1 MVPFSQQSS
10 SVKKPALLCI
20 AAGASQI
27 PVIDAINRCGYAAIG
42 IDQSPDAAGFAG
54 CADKIICSTH
64 DAASILAE
72 LESEKFTS
80 SYDIQGTVSNSSGTP
95 QVTLAIISK
104 VLGFPGIDP
113 DMLDIINDKSR
124 LMTFFNQ
131 HSVPSPKVHVCS
143 DPDKIPSDIMIPAFV
158 KPSLC
163 HRSHTGMGRVDDRLS
178 LPDAVHTALE
188 VSINGKANVEEY
200 LSGTDCVSIDF
211 ICNGV
216 LHHVTM
222 LEEIT
227 SGPPHHIG
235 LGFIAYRDNTRWDAA
250 IIDTLKKAINVL
262 EIKNAYM
269 RCGTKLCTD
278 GTARIFEIH
287 TGIGGDFVPELLR
300 TACGIDVYTASIDLV
315 LGKNPYP
322 RKLEINPS
330 AVRFI
335 FEHEIGDCSLSSI
348 IDEVPGVMDVLQDS
362 SHASHDGGHT
372 RSAATFICAEDDHE
386 LKLSIDNLT
395 SRLTEE

>member
-1 MVPFSQQSS
+1 M
-10 SVKKPALLCI
+10 KKPALLCI

-42 IDQSPDAAGFAG
+42 VDQSPNAVGLAG
-54 CADKIICSTH
+54 CADRIICSTH
-64 DAASILAE
+64 DAASILAG
-72 LESEKFTS
+72 LESERFTS
-80 SYDIQGTVSNSSGTP
+80 RYDIQGAVSNSSGTP
-95 QVTLAIISK
+95 QVTLAIICK
-104 VLGFPGIDP
+104 TLGFPGIDP
-113 DMLDIINDKSR
+113 DMLNILNDKSR

-131 HSVPSPKVHVCS
+131 CSVPSPKVHVCS
-143 DPDKIPSDIMIPAFV
+143 EPDKIPADIMMPVFV

-163 HRSHTGMGRVDDRLS
+163 HRSHTGMNRVDDRLN
-178 LPDAVHTALE
+178 LPDAVHAALD

-211 ICNGV
+211 IYSGE
-216 LHHVTM
+216 LDHVTM

-227 SGPPHHIG
+227 SGPPHYIG
-235 LGFIAYRDNTRWDAA
+235 LGFIAYRENTKWDVA

-262 EIKNAYM
+262 DIKNAYM
-269 RCGTKLCTD
+269 RCGIKLCTD

-322 RKLEINPS
+322 RKLGITPS

-335 FEHEIGDCSLSSI
+335 FEHELKDLSLSSI
-348 IDEVPGVMDVLQDS
+348 IDEVPGVMDVLLDS
-362 SHASHDGGHT
+362 SQASHDGGHT
-372 RSAATFICAEDDHE
+372 RSMATFICAENDHE
-386 LKLSIDNLT
+386 LKLSIDKLT
-395 SRLTEE
+395 SKLTEE